1 MMALEDQA
9 KAVTELGS
17 LGTDIPKLNANAV
30 IENIIKK
37 DETLGKYLVMID
49 SAKAEKIERGMTK
62 EEADKAAEDAKKQIL
77 EEVKKNLKPAVEEDI
92 IKMKQEYKTAKEALE
107 SIPVETQA
115 AMALVVLPTAISVPP
130 STANPA
136 YTLGVA
142 LQTKK
147 SLLKT
152 LNIVLSSL
160 TTLMMLA
167 NKLKFEVPSAILK
180 LVETLSTVTKGLSI
194 IPG

>member
-1 MMALEDQA
+1 MALEDQA
-9 KAVTELGS
+9 KAVTQLGS
-17 LGTDIPKLNANAV
+17 LGTDIPKLNADSV

-37 DETLGKYLVMID
+37 DENLGKYLVMID
-49 SAKAEKIERGMTK
+49 SAKAEKVERGMTK
-62 EEADKAAEDAKKQIL
+62 EEAEKAAEEAKKKAI
-77 EEVKKNLKPAVEEDI
+77 EDIKKSLKPQVEEDI

-107 SIPVETQA
+107 SIPTEVSATVATA
-115 AMALVVLPTAISVPP
+115 ALPAALPPAVP
-130 STANPA
+130 NPI
-136 YTLGVA
+136 YTLGIA

-160 TTLMMLA
+160 TTVMMLA
-167 NKLKFEVPSAILK
+167 NKLKFELPAPILK
-180 LVETLSTVTKGLSI
+180 LVETLSIVTKGLSL

>member
-1 MMALEDQA
+1 MALEDQA
-9 KAVTELGS
+9 KAVTQLGS
-17 LGTDIPKLNANAV
+17 LGTDIPKLNADSV

-37 DETLGKYLVMID
+37 DENLGKYLVMID
-49 SAKAEKIERGMTK
+49 SAKAEKVERGMTK
-62 EEADKAAEDAKKQIL
+62 EEAEKAAEEAKKKAI
-77 EEVKKNLKPAVEEDI
+77 EDIKKSLKPQVEEDI

-107 SIPVETQA
+107 SIPVEVQA
-115 AMALVVLPTAISVPP
+115 TVATAALPAALPPAVP
-130 STANPA
+130 NPI
-136 YTLGVA
+136 YTLGIA

-160 TTLMMLA
+160 TTVMMLA
-167 NKLKFEVPSAILK
+167 NKLKFELPAPILK
-180 LVETLSTVTKGLSI
+180 LVETLSIVTKGLSL

>member
-1 MMALEDQA
+1 MALEDQA
-9 KAVTELGS
+9 KAVTKLGS
-17 LGTDIPKLNANAV
+17 LGTDIPKLNADAV

-62 EEADKAAEDAKKQIL
+62 EEADKAAEEAKKKIL

-92 IKMKQEYKTAKEALE
+92 IKIKQEYKTAKEALD
-107 SIPVETQA
+107 SIPVEVQA
-115 AMALVVLPTAISVPP
+115 TVATAALPAALPPAVP
-130 STANPA
+130 NPV
-136 YTLGVA
+136 YTLGIA

-160 TTLMMLA
+160 TTVMMLA
-167 NKLKFEVPSAILK
+167 NKLKFELPAPILK
-180 LVETLSTVTKGLSI
+180 LVETLSIVTQGLSL

>member
-1 MMALEDQA
+1 MALEDQA
-9 KAVTELGS
+9 KAITELGS
-17 LGTDIPKLNANAV
+17 LGTDIPKLNADAV

-62 EEADKAAEDAKKQIL
+62 EEADKAAEDAKKKIL

-92 IKMKQEYKTAKEALE
+92 IKMKQEYKTAKEALD
-107 SIPVETQA
+107 SIPVEAQA
-115 AMALVVLPTAISVPP
+115 AMALVILPPAVSVPP
-130 STANPA
+130 SAPNPA

-152 LNIVLSSL
+152 LNIVLTSL
-160 TTLMMLA
+160 TTVMMLA
-167 NKLKFEVPSAILK
+167 NKLKFELPAPILK
-180 LVETLSTVTKGLSI
+180 LVQTLSIVTKGLSI

>member
-1 MMALEDQA
+1 MALEDQA
-9 KAVTELGS
+9 KAVTQLGS
-17 LGTDIPKLNANAV
+17 LGTDIPKLNADAV

-49 SAKAEKIERGMTK
+49 SAKEEKIERGMTK
-62 EEADKAAEDAKKQIL
+62 EEADKAADEAKKKVL
-77 EEVKKNLKPAVEEDI
+77 EEVKKNLKPQVEEDI

-107 SIPVETQA
+107 SIPTEVQTTV
-115 AMALVVLPTAISVPP
+115 ALVAVPTAISVPP
-130 STANPA
+130 SSANPA
-136 YTLGVA
+136 YTLGIA

-147 SLLKT
+147 NLLKT

-160 TTLMMLA
+160 TTLMTLA
-167 NKLKFEVPSAILK
+167 NKLKFEVPAPILK
-180 LVETLSTVTKGLSI
+180 LVETLSIVTKGLSA